1 MAEEKKDQ
9 ELSLEGA
16 GELQETEKKK
26 EPESWE
32 STAYCCAQAL
42 ITAVVGVV
50 VLFTFFVRLIGVSG
64 GSMQDTL
71 YTGDRLL
78 VLNSIFCDFQPGDV
92 VVVNDY
98 NAELNETLVKR
109 IVAVGGQTVDID
121 FDSGVVYVDGQVL
134 DEPYIK
140 EPTYTPE
147 GVAFPL
153 TLAED
158 EVFVMGDN
166 RNHSTDSRS
175 DQLGP
180 VKEGYLQGKALLL
193 LVPGETPDTGK
204 RDWGRVGA
212 IAG

>member
-1 MAEEKKDQ
+1 MDEENKNLPVPEDP
-9 ELSLEGA
+9 EGPEEA
-16 GELQETEKKK
+16 K
-26 EPESWE
+26 EPEKLENIVYDWARSL
-32 STAYCCAQAL
+32 AA
-42 ITAVVGVV
+42 AVVSV
-50 VLFTFFVRLIGVSG
+50 VLLFAFGVRLIGVSG
-64 GSMQDTL
+64 PSMQDTL
-71 YTGDRLL
+71 YTGDRLV
-78 VLNSIFCDFQPGDV
+78 VLGSLLSGFEAGDV

-121 FDSGVVYVDGQVL
+121 FDSGVVYVDGQAL
-134 DEPYIK
+134 DEPYTK
-140 EPTYTPE
+140 EPTYKSE
-147 GVAFPL
+147 GTQFPL